1 MISRT
6 APPATCASTVV
17 TADIRSILA
26 ANASVAAL
34 LRYSQSLVSLSATLR
49 TAAVLL
55 LLSTAVAPPVSAGHA
70 PADEPLPALRARA
83 FDAAYNLDYPEAVRL
98 FDEALERDPNDSAT
112 HRARAVATWLHI
124 VFMRGSITVDQ
135 YMGNLRSNDVKTE
148 KPPGQDAVV
157 FQAHAGKA
165 LALAERRLAADPQ
178 DLQALYDVGAA
189 LGVLA
194 SYSATIEGRITSAFR
209 QARRAFDAH
218 ERVMTR
224 DPRRKDAALVVG
236 TYRYLVSTLSLPMR
250 WMAYIAGFGGDRA
263 YGIRLVEEAARYPS
277 DVQTDAKIALLLLY
291 NREGRFKDALAIT
304 SELIA
309 RYPRNRII
317 VLEAGATAI
326 RAGLFAQA
334 DRVLS
339 DGLTRFAHDARPRAF
354 GEEAQWYY
362 KRGLARV
369 AIRNLSGAASDLR
382 RAQSL
387 PARAWVQARIR
398 LEQGKIADLEGRRE
412 QAKLAYGAA
421 SALAGTSNDP
431 PTKRD
436 ADRLLKSP
444 YR

>member
-1 MISRT
+1 MR
-6 APPATCASTVV
+6 
-17 TADIRSILA
+17 L
-26 ANASVAAL
+26 
-34 LRYSQSLVSLSATLR
+34 
-49 TAAVLL
+49 AVLL
-55 LLSTAVAPPVSAGHA
+55 LLVSIAIAPGVAAGSTT
-70 PADEPLPALRARA
+70 ADEPLPVLRKRA
-83 FDAAYNLDYPEAVRL
+83 FDAAYNLDYPEAVQL
-98 FDEALERDPNDSAT
+98 FDRALERDPNDSAT

-124 VFMRGSITVDQ
+124 VFMRGSVTVDQ
-135 YMGNLRSNDVKTE
+135 YMGNLRSNDVKSE
-148 KPPGQDAVV
+148 KPPGQEAVV
-157 FQAHAGKA
+157 FQTHAGKA

-189 LGVLA
+189 LAVLA
-194 SYSATIEGRITSAFR
+194 SYSATIEGRISSAFR

-218 ERVMTR
+218 ERVMAR
-224 DPRRKDAALVVG
+224 DSNRKDAGLVVG

-263 YGIRLVEEAARYPS
+263 YGIRLVEDAARYPS
-277 DVQTDAKIALLLLY
+277 DVQTDAKVALLLLY

-304 SELIA
+304 TDLMA
-309 RYPRNRII
+309 RYPKNRII

-339 DGLTRFAHDARPRAF
+339 DGLTRLASDARPRAF

-369 AIRNLSGAASDLR
+369 AIRNLSGAASDLQ

-387 PARAWVQARIR
+387 PARGWVQGRIR

-412 QAKLAYGAA
+412 QARLAYGAA
-421 SALAGTSNDP
+421 SALAVTGNDP

-436 ADRLLKSP
+436 ADRLLKTP

>member
-1 MISRT
+1 VRPT
-6 APPATCASTVV
+6 
-17 TADIRSILA
+17 
-26 ANASVAAL
+26 
-34 LRYSQSLVSLSATLR
+34 
-49 TAAVLL
+49 AVLL
-55 LLSTAVAPPVSAGHA
+55 LLSIAVAPGVAGA
-70 PADEPLPALRARA
+70 TTTDEPLPALRARA

-124 VFMRGSITVDQ
+124 VFMRGSVTVDQ
-135 YMGNLRSNDVKTE
+135 YLGNLRSNDVKSE
-148 KPPGQDAVV
+148 KPPGPEAVV
-157 FQAHAGKA
+157 FQTHSGKA

-189 LGVLA
+189 LAVLA

-218 ERVMTR
+218 ERVMAR
-224 DPRRKDAALVVG
+224 DPNRKDAGLVVG

-250 WMAYIAGFGGDRA
+250 WMAYIAGFGGDRG
-263 YGIRLVEEAARYPS
+263 YGIRLVEDAARYPS
-277 DVQTDAKIALLLLY
+277 DVQTDAKVALLLLY

-304 SELIA
+304 SDLMA

-339 DGLTRFAHDARPRAF
+339 DGLTRLASDARPRAF

-369 AIRNLSGAASDLR
+369 AIRNLSGAASDLHH
-382 RAQSL
+382 AQSL
-387 PARAWVQARIR
+387 PARGWVQGRIR

-412 QAKLAYGAA
+412 QARLAYGAA
-421 SALAGTSNDP
+421 AALAVTGNDP
-431 PTKRD
+431 LTKRD
-436 ADRLLKSP
+436 ADRLLKTP